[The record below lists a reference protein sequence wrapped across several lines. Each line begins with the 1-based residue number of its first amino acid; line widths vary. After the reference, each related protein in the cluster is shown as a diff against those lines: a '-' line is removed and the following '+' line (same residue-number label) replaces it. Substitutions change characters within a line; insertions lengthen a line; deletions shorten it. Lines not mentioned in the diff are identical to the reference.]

1 MTLNNPIAE
10 RPTKTVYRD
19 GDVVIKLFV
28 EGYSKADILNEALN
42 HARAEETGLPVPK
55 ILEVTK
61 IDGRWAIVIEYIEG
75 KTLGELIAENPD
87 KKQEYLEMFV
97 NIQMEILSKS
107 SPLMTELKYKMRKKI
122 SSCGLDATTRYELQT
137 RLESMH
143 THTKVCHGDF
153 VPSNVIITAE
163 GKPYI
168 IDWAHATQGNGAA
181 DAART
186 YLMFCLKG
194 DEKTAKEYLELF
206 CKKTDTAIQYVQSWL
221 PIVAASQLVKGKE
234 EEKEILNKWA
244 SVCDYQ

>member
-75 KTLGELIAENPD
+75 KTLGALIAENPD
-87 KKQEYLEMFV
+87 KKQEYLDMFV

-122 SSCGLDATTRYELQT
+122 SACGLDATTRY
-137 RLESMH
+137 
-143 THTKVCHGDF
+143 
-153 VPSNVIITAE
+153 
-163 GKPYI
+163 
-168 IDWAHATQGNGAA
+168 
-181 DAART
+181 
-186 YLMFCLKG
+186 
-194 DEKTAKEYLELF
+194 
-206 CKKTDTAIQYVQSWL
+206 
-221 PIVAASQLVKGKE
+221 
-234 EEKEILNKWA
+234 
-244 SVCDYQ
+244 